1 MLGVHSAAQL
11 AAQFRREASA
21 LALVHHPGLP
31 AVVEVGQIDELP
43 YIVMEYVEG
52 RTLLS
57 VLEQGRLSESQVVAI
72 ATTLAGALAAVHRQ
86 GVTHRDVQP
95 RNIILN
101 AGIVKLIDF
110 GFAAYT
116 TPDSDQAHVLGTLRY
131 SSPEQTGLLKR
142 PVDGRSDLYALGAM
156 LFECVAGVPP
166 FNATQ
171 AGELIRQ
178 HAVIPAPDVRQFR
191 SEVSPA
197 FAAILARLLAKDPD
211 DRYQTAEGLLSDLD
225 QIDHLNGALRL
236 GRPVRLAVDD
246 QWTDALYEDALVG
259 RDKELAQLRQ
269 LWREARHGRGTLAL
283 VESAPGMGKSHLGR
297 ELLHRARSSGGL
309 ILAGTC
315 ASDLATPFT
324 LLRSAFEH
332 YAGYL
337 EHMPQAQRQ
346 HAEETIRQI
355 VGVHRP
361 AVRRIFP
368 VLAPMLPAGETDSS
382 AYDQEAFSDMLAE
395 LVLWMSKVYPA
406 AVWLI
411 DDIGQIDDGSFIV
424 IKRVINAL
432 HGAPLLMIATLGDDA
447 RSTALRERLLSGFS
461 GQCAQLALAPLEEP
475 AARLLIS
482 AYLGGYAVDERISSE
497 IVARSAGSPF
507 AIREYVQT
515 ILDAGML
522 RLTDARWVVDDH
534 SFDRLQLPTNVLPLV
549 LNRIDSLDE
558 PTRTILRT
566 AALLGFQFRRNLLVR
581 VWDGEVHD
589 VNLALSVG
597 VRSHLIERSASGGY
611 HFSHQSVH
619 EVFLASFGADERK
632 ATHRHIASTLDDGD
646 QTIEEIYRI
655 AHHYVQGESVDPAI
669 SGRAYAVTLSAGRIA
684 ATNYAYDEAYAF
696 LRHAYELSQRLGY
709 EFDAPAE
716 DLFGEV
722 CYRSGH
728 SREALTHFSQ
738 AIERTPYPHQ
748 RALLRI
754 KRAYVQVWTYDTA
767 AIMPELIAA
776 FAELDEPFQLS
787 ARGNLLSAAG
797 NVVKYGLALA
807 TPWAPR
813 RARGVELERLLILEK
828 LQQLLGTVAYLNS
841 DLPLLLNLLFR
852 SLYAAER
859 IGPAAE
865 TVRVQSNFAV
875 LAASVGLD
883 RLAHRHMRKS
893 LTMAAQ
899 LGERPTVAHAA
910 LYQAMAVHMLGRS
923 REAEQL
929 MRHCLEDNAAVLDAV
944 EYSQGC
950 SDITLNLYLRGYVLQ
965 AWEWTR
971 RGMLRVEQ
979 APSYHSEAHYLRS
992 WAAPLLL
999 TLGDTVGAQEYMRPD
1014 DAPSNGAPS
1023 NLARLGTVLCSQLIV
1038 LLEHGDRSEAL
1049 EALLRRFQRM
1059 NPNRPRHMMFYV
1071 RHFYVLQAYARLYQA
1086 MHTPSGQA
1094 GHALRRLEGAL
1105 KQLKAIAR
1113 LPIFRGHY
1121 LVALAGLQRLR
1132 GNYLAALKTLGEA
1145 DVVALTIDSPWMT
1158 FEASRQR
1165 SYALTAQGQTAAAR
1179 REAGRAY
1186 ELALEH
1192 GWVNRARQ
1200 VRHEFSLEEGS
1211 LTLSSVTSSAPTG
1224 DGTHPD
1230 ALKTQR
1236 HLDALLQV
1244 SLAWATVRDPD
1255 QQAQIALDAVIRILG
1270 AERAFL
1276 FLLEDDS
1283 LVFRAGRD
1291 ALGSDIRSSG
1301 DYSRSLIERVRV
1313 SRTPIIVSSTE
1324 DGILSDVESVVARNL
1339 RSVLIAPLLLD
1350 SKLLGVVYLDNRL
1363 AWGMFSKGD
1372 VEILR
1377 AIANHIALALE
1388 TARTAQLEINVA
1400 AERQGRRLAETM
1412 RTLLTVLNSSL
1423 DLSVVLDKALTSI
1436 AELIPYDSACI
1447 ALCNK
1452 DYFQFV
1458 ALKGAANSA
1467 ELRHMHLPIKD
1478 DALFAE
1484 MNVNRQPIV
1493 IADSLLDSRFNGYGN
1508 NPARSWLGIPLVVHD
1523 EVVGFMAIDRN
1534 QPDAITERDAEI
1546 GMIFAAQAGV
1556 AIANARLFGEVQ
1568 RLAVTDGLTE
1578 INNRRH
1584 FFELAEREWIRT
1596 RRYDHPLS
1604 AMMLDVDHFKRV
1616 NDTFG
1621 HATGDSVLR
1630 TVAQICRNSLRETD
1644 FLGRYG
1650 GEEFAIMLP
1659 DTDLSAAHATAERLR
1674 ESIAGTPIHTDK
1686 GDLQVTVS
1694 IGVASITVDM
1704 NSVAT
1709 LLDRADRGLYI
1720 AKDTGRNRVVMT

>member
-1 MLGVHSAAQL
+1 
-11 AAQFRREASA
+11 
-21 LALVHHPGLP
+21 
-31 AVVEVGQIDELP
+31 
-43 YIVMEYVEG
+43 
-52 RTLLS
+52 
-57 VLEQGRLSESQVVAI
+57 
-72 ATTLAGALAAVHRQ
+72 
-86 GVTHRDVQP
+86 HRDVQP
-95 RNIILN
+95 RNILMN

-110 GFAAYT
+110 GFAAYA
-116 TPDSDQAHVLGTLRY
+116 TPDSEQAHVLGTLRY

-156 LFECVAGVPP
+156 LFECVSGMPP

-178 HAVIPAPDVRQFR
+178 HAVIPAPDVRDFR
-191 SEVSPA
+191 RDVSPA
-197 FAAILARLLAKDPD
+197 FAAILGRLLAKDPD

-225 QIDHLNGALRL
+225 QIEHLNSALRL

-246 QWTDALYEDALVG
+246 QWTAALYEDAMVG
-259 RDKELAQLRQ
+259 RDSELAHLRQ

-309 ILAGTC
+309 VLAGTC
-315 ASDLATPFT
+315 ASDMSTPFT
-324 LLRSAFEH
+324 LLRSAFEQ

-337 EHMPQAQRQ
+337 EQMPQAQRQ
-346 HAEETIRQI
+346 HAEATIRQI
-355 VGVHRP
+355 VGVHSP
-361 AVRRIFP
+361 AVRRIFS
-368 VLAPMLPAGETDSS
+368 VLAAMLPADEDAS
-382 AYDQEAFSDMLAE
+382 AAYEQEAFSDMLAE
-395 LVLWMSKVYPA
+395 LVLWMSRVYPA

-411 DDIGQIDDGSFIV
+411 DDIGQIDDGSLV
-424 IKRVINAL
+424 VVKRVINAFN
-432 HGAPLLMIATLGDDA
+432 HSPLLMIATLGDDPKSA
-447 RSTALRERLLSGFS
+447 AMRERLLNGFN
-461 GQCAQLALAPLEEP
+461 GQSSHLVLAPLDENT
-475 AARLLIS
+475 ARLLIS
-482 AYLGGYAVDERISSE
+482 AYLGGYAVDERISGE

-522 RLTDARWVVDDH
+522 RLTDARWVVDVQNLDH
-534 SFDRLQLPTNVLPLV
+534 LQLPTHVLPLV

-558 PTRTILRT
+558 PTRAILRT
-566 AALLGFQFRRNLLVR
+566 AAVLGFQFRRNLLVR
-581 VWDGEVHD
+581 VWDGETHD

-597 VRSHLIERSASGGY
+597 VRAHLIERSASGGY

-619 EVFLASFGADERK
+619 EVFLESFSAEELS
-632 ATHRHIASTLDDGD
+632 AIHRHIASTLDDGD
-646 QTIEEIYRI
+646 QSIEQMYRI
-655 AHHYVQGESVDPAI
+655 AHHYVQGDSVDPAI
-669 SGRAYAVTLSAGRIA
+669 AERAYAVTLAAGRLA
-684 ATNYAYDEAYAF
+684 AANYAYDEAYTF
-696 LRHAYELSQRLGY
+696 LRHAYGLSQRLGY
-709 EFDAPAE
+709 EFGAETE

-728 SREALTHFSQ
+728 SSEALTHFGQ
-738 AIERTPYPHQ
+738 AIAHTALPHQ

-754 KRAYVQVWTYDTA
+754 KRCYIQVWTYDTA

-776 FAELDEPFQLS
+776 FAELDEPFQHS
-787 ARGNLLSAAG
+787 ARANLASAGRSALR
-797 NVVKYGLALA
+797 YGLALA
-807 TPWAPR
+807 FPFAR
-813 RARGVELERLLILEK
+813 RRVRGHELERLLILEK
-828 LQQLLGTVAYLNS
+828 LQQLLGTVAYLNGN
-841 DLPLLLNLLFR
+841 LPLLLNLLFR
-852 SLYAAER
+852 SLHAAER
-859 IGPAAE
+859 IGPAPE

-875 LAASVGLD
+875 LAASVGLR
-883 RLAHRHMRKS
+883 RLAQRHMHKS
-893 LTMAAQ
+893 LVMAER
-899 LGERPTVAHAA
+899 LGDRSTVAHAA
-910 LYQAMAVHMLGRS
+910 LYQALTVHMLGRS
-923 REAEQL
+923 RDAEQM
-929 MRHCLEDNAAVLDAV
+929 MRHCLEDKAAVLDAV

-950 SDITLNLYLRGYVLQ
+950 SDITWNLYMRGYVAQ
-965 AWEWTR
+965 AWDWTR
-971 RGMLRVEQ
+971 RGMLRIEQ
-979 APSYHSEAHYLRS
+979 APAYYSEAHYLRS
-992 WAAPLLL
+992 WAPPLLL
-999 TLGDTVGAQEYMRPD
+999 TLGDTVGAQEYLRPD
-1014 DAPSNGAPS
+1014 EVPSQHAPADV
-1023 NLARLGTVLCSQLIV
+1023 ARLGTALCAQLIV
-1038 LLEHGDRSEAL
+1038 LLEHGERGEEL
-1049 EALLRRFQRM
+1049 EILLRRFHRINQD
-1059 NPNRPRHMMFYV
+1059 RPRRVMFYM
-1071 RHFYVLQAYARLYQA
+1071 RHFYVLQAYLRLQQA
-1086 MHTPSGQA
+1086 MQAPGAQA
-1094 GHALRRLEGAL
+1094 GHALRRLQRAL
-1105 KQLKAIAR
+1105 DQLKVIAGV
-1113 LPIFRGHY
+1113 PILRGHY
-1121 LVALAGLQRLR
+1121 LVAAAGLERLS
-1132 GNYLAALKTLGEA
+1132 GNIDAALKLLGEA
-1145 DVVALTIDSPWMT
+1145 DLIALDVDGPWIT
-1158 FEASRQR
+1158 FESGRQR
-1165 SYALTAQGQTAAAR
+1165 SYALTAKSQTAAAR
-1179 REAGRAY
+1179 REATRAY
-1186 ELALEH
+1186 ELALDH
-1192 GWVNRARQ
+1192 GWVNRARH
-1200 VRHEFSLEEGS
+1200 VRQEFGLEEPS
-1211 LTLSSVTSSAPTG
+1211 LTLSSISGSSPSA

-1230 ALKTQR
+1230 TLKTQR

-1276 FLLEDDS
+1276 FLLQDDA

-1313 SRTPIIVSSTE
+1313 SRTPIVVSSTE

-1363 AWGMFSKGD
+1363 AWGMFSKND

-1452 DYFQFV
+1452 EFFQFV
-1458 ALKGAANSA
+1458 ALKGSANVA
-1467 ELRHMHLPIKD
+1467 ELRHIQLPIED

-1484 MNVNRQPIV
+1484 MNASRLPIV
-1493 IADSLLDSRFNGYGN
+1493 ITDTVNDHRFNGYGN

-1534 QPDAITERDAEI
+1534 YPDAITERDAEI

-1578 INNRRH
+1578 VNNRRH
-1584 FFELAEREWIRT
+1584 FFELADREWLRT

-1616 NDTFG
+1616 NDTYG

-1630 TVAQICRNSLRETD
+1630 TVAQLCRASLRDTD

-1674 ESIAGTPIHTDK
+1674 ELIAATPIHTDK
-1686 GDLQVTVS
+1686 GDLQITVS

-1704 NSVAT
+1704 PSVAT

-1720 AKDTGRNRVVMT
+1720 AKETGRNRVVMT